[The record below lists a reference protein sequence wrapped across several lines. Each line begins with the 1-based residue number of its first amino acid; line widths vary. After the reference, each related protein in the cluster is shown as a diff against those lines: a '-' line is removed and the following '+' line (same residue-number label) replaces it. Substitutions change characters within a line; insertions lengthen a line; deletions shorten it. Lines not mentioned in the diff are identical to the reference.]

1 MSLARV
7 WTVSGLDPPPGAD
20 GAPRWVVVGEVSGV
34 FGVRG
39 WVRVF
44 SHTDPRENI
53 LHLSP
58 WYLGG
63 PGGWAACR
71 LVEGRSHA
79 KGIVVR
85 IEGCDDRDQAAT
97 LVGKQIA
104 VDRAQLPPPAED
116 EIYWA
121 DLEGLRVSNL
131 EGIELGVVDHLFST
145 GANDVLVVRGS
156 RERLIPFVWDE
167 VVREVALDRRELR
180 VDWDP
185 DF

>member
-1 MSLARV
+1 M
-7 WTVSGLDPPPGAD
+7 
-20 GAPRWVVVGEVSGV
+20 
-34 FGVRG
+34 
-39 WVRVF
+39 
-44 SHTDPRENI
+44 
-53 LHLSP
+53 
-58 WYLGG
+58 
-63 PGGWAACR
+63 
-71 LVEGRSHA
+71 VEGRSHA